1 VTYEGGSTT
10 VTVNQRVSGGQWVL
24 LGTFPFNATGTGY
37 KVDLADTSLTGKVV
51 ADAIYYVQDG
61 APVDSFT
68 WTPTISSA
76 GEYQL
81 YARWTASSAN
91 SGAAQYTV
99 VHDGGTSLV
108 TVSQKQNGGQW
119 NLLGTWNFAPSA
131 GHQVTLTASSDGNV
145 VADAIKLV
153 GTGPAP
159 ADLVYLHSD
168 QIGLPQKI
176 TDAAQAVVWD
186 RVQDPFGRPVSL
198 TSSGGIDTSLRF
210 PGQQADPDTG
220 FAYNYF
226 RDYDPTLGRY
236 IQADPIGLTGGINRY
251 VYVRNNPFGGI
262 DPIGLEEYPND
273 FVGPLPET
281 GYWTSEMTVTICGRV
296 PPSPPGVTVDA
307 NMQIAAAHGMVDYG
321 WFRSQVRNHGP
332 WDYKQVSRRYTDFGN
347 FNYGATGTSMG
358 IPSGILHRVAGWAQE
373 SAGTSTPEWGHW
385 YGSYPYGD
393 DPADQ
398 QKIRSGIEYCGCMQN
413 QPTPQPGGLNS
424 VPTGSVPSGNKG
436 WYHGTE

>member
-1 VTYEGGSTT
+1 MGVGCPNALTPAQTASYRVYAKWPASAANATDAKYTVTYEGGSTT

-226 RDYDPTLGRY
+226 RDYDPTLGGLFAVRPG
-236 IQADPIGLTGGINRY
+236 QRGLLEPI
-251 VYVRNNPFGGI
+251 F
-262 DPIGLEEYPND
+262 
-273 FVGPLPET
+273 
-281 GYWTSEMTVTICGRV
+281 
-296 PPSPPGVTVDA
+296 
-307 NMQIAAAHGMVDYG
+307 
-321 WFRSQVRNHGP
+321 
-332 WDYKQVSRRYTDFGN
+332 
-347 FNYGATGTSMG
+347 
-358 IPSGILHRVAGWAQE
+358 
-373 SAGTSTPEWGHW
+373 
-385 YGSYPYGD
+385 
-393 DPADQ
+393 
-398 QKIRSGIEYCGCMQN
+398 
-413 QPTPQPGGLNS
+413 
-424 VPTGSVPSGNKG
+424 
-436 WYHGTE
+436 

>member
-1 VTYEGGSTT
+1 MSYEGGSTT

-24 LGTFPFNATGTGY
+24 LGTYPFNASGTGY

-108 TVSQKQNGGQW
+108 TASQKQNGGQW

-186 RVQDPFGRPVSL
+186 RIQDPFGRQVSL

-220 FAYNYF
+220 FSYNYF

-236 IQADPIGLTGGINRY
+236 IQADPIGLAGGINRY
-251 VYVRNNPFGGI
+251 AYAKNNPPTYKDPFGLDVLLCRRPADLPFPMNLFDHYWIKTDKYEAGMGGMAGQVPAQGGRSDWPY
-262 DPIGLEEYPND
+262 DPTQTVDHSGQSKSPNATCEKMNNVDEQCVNSLIRPGQPTGPWEPFNQCQSFAWSVIGKCRY
-273 FVGPLPET
+273 GPQ
-281 GYWTSEMTVTICGRV
+281 II
-296 PPSPPGVTVDA
+296 PSPVLPQMSPVPKDPQRT
-307 NMQIAAAHGMVDYG
+307 
-321 WFRSQVRNHGP
+321 
-332 WDYKQVSRRYTDFGN
+332 
-347 FNYGATGTSMG
+347 
-358 IPSGILHRVAGWAQE
+358 
-373 SAGTSTPEWGHW
+373 TP
-385 YGSYPYGD
+385 
-393 DPADQ
+393 
-398 QKIRSGIEYCGCMQN
+398 
-413 QPTPQPGGLNS
+413 
-424 VPTGSVPSGNKG
+424 
-436 WYHGTE
+436 

>member
-1 VTYEGGSTT
+1 
-10 VTVNQRVSGGQWVL
+10 VL
-24 LGTFPFNATGTGY
+24 LGTFPFNASGSGY
-37 KVDLADTSLTGKVV
+37 KVDLADTSASGKVV

-68 WTPTISSA
+68 WTPDIQSA
-76 GEYQL
+76 GDYQL

-131 GHQVTLTASSDGNV
+131 GHQVTLTASSDGAV

-159 ADLVYLHSD
+159 ANLVYLHTD

-176 TDAAQAVVWD
+176 TDATQAVVWD
-186 RVQDPFGRPVSL
+186 RVQDPFGRQVSL
-198 TSSGGIDTSLRF
+198 TNSGGIDTVLRF

-236 IQADPIGLTGGINRY
+236 IQADPIGLAGGINRY
-251 VYVRNNPFGGI
+251 AYVGGNPVGYTDLYGLDTLLVGLVGTVTVAGGVDASGGLAVDLQDFRTGFFGSFGPSVGANVSA
-262 DPIGLEEYPND
+262 DA
-273 FVGPLPET
+273 FVGWVFGDLCAVPGRTINWNLSIFFISIT
-281 GYWTSEMTVTICGRV
+281 GMFTTDGPGQSIGDFLGFTVGIG
-296 PPSPPGVTVDA
+296 PGFPAPVMGSAT
-307 NMQIAAAHGMVDYG
+307 
-321 WFRSQVRNHGP
+321 RS
-332 WDYKQVSRRYTDFGN
+332 DTDL
-347 FNYGATGTSMG
+347 TQ
-358 IPSGILHRVAGWAQE
+358 LKHQ
-373 SAGTSTPEWGHW
+373 
-385 YGSYPYGD
+385 
-393 DPADQ
+393 
-398 QKIRSGIEYCGCMQN
+398 
-413 QPTPQPGGLNS
+413 
-424 VPTGSVPSGNKG
+424 TGSLLPTLDSCACK
-436 WYHGTE
+436 